1 MKAKKFVMIFSLIC
15 SMALFSIVTY
25 SWIARSWTPEL
36 EYSQVSIST
45 TGALVIAFE
54 DEKGDE
60 SLFTTVDVND
70 FLGIGDFVLKQ
81 VSSVD
86 GINFVSADFTPI
98 LGGGVP
104 VYDLNVNNKY
114 IETEFWLKTQYE
126 TDEGLR
132 DRQKLVYIHPDS
144 HISYTGTGDSKN
156 VELTIRV
163 SLEIDGVGTYIFCAD
178 RGEGKS
184 VYEEELWAAGQEVDG
199 KNVFEAYPDK
209 TLDTSIC
216 TKVPY
221 VYDLNFFNGEG
232 NNFLFSIPEA
242 STQKVTLRIWLEG
255 CDDYCI
261 NDIAGKN
268 LSILIKFDSKEV
280 ESTK

>member
-60 SLFTTVDVND
+60 SLFTTVDVNE

-81 VSSVD
+81 VSSYD

-104 VYDLNVNNKY
+104 VYDENVKNKY

-132 DRQKLVYIHPDS
+132 ERQKQVFLHPDS
-144 HISYTGTGDSKN
+144 YISFNGTGDSKN
-156 VELTIRV
+156 VELTLRV
-163 SLEIDGVGTYIFCAD
+163 SIEIDGVGTYIFCAD
-178 RGEGKS
+178 RGEGKPL
-184 VYEEELWAAGQEVDG
+184 YEDELYAATPDVVG
-199 KNVFEAYPDK
+199 KNVFVNYPEKD
-209 TLDTSIC
+209 LDTSIC

-221 VYDLNFFNGEG
+221 IYDLNYFNGQG
-232 NNFLFSIPEA
+232 NNYLFTIAEA
-242 STQKVTLRIWLEG
+242 SVQKVTLRIWLEG
-255 CDDYCI
+255 CDDYCL

-280 ESTK
+280 ESTN